1 MTFDQLEVDTEVLS
15 LSEKTNHQ
23 QGKIAGVFGISLHKF
38 GIETANMSI
47 TDANLDYLSTLKPYI
62 TCVCAELNFKFNDEY
77 VNREFKFDTTEIRV
91 VDEKTQAEIDKINI
105 DSGKMNIDEIRQR
118 DGLAPIPGGNG
129 SIHRVDLNHVNI
141 ELVTTEQLN

>member
-1 MTFDQLEVDTEVLS
+1 E
-15 LSEKTNHQ
+15 H
-23 QGKIAGVFGISLHKF
+23 
-38 GIETANMSI
+38 
-47 TDANLDYLSTLKPYI
+47 
-62 TCVCAELNFKFNDEY
+62 

-141 ELVTTEQLN
+141 ELVDEYQMNKSRATDKKLKGGEENE